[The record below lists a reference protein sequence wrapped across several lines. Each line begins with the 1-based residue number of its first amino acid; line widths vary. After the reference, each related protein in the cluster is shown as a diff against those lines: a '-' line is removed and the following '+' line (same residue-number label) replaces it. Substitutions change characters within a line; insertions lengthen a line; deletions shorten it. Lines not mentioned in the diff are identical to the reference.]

1 MTKKWLFAI
10 LAAAAA
16 VPALACDG
24 SDGFSCNN
32 ECQLAQKANTLRSI
46 GREALTVS
54 TTVRAALA
62 AQVERNM
69 ARI

>member
-1 MTKKWLFAI
+1 MKKMWLFAI
-10 LAAAAA
+10 LAVAAA

-32 ECQLAQKANTLRSI
+32 ECPLAQKANTLRSI